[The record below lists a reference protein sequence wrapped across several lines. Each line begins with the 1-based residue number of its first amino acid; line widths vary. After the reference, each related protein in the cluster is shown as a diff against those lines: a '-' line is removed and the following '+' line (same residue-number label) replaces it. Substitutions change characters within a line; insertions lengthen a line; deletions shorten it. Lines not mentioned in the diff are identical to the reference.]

1 MEKTILSDI
10 CNDINKLDIV
20 ENKEIFIDKY
30 KDINEKIH
38 NIDKILNEECGDF
51 KINIDDKEKSFTDII
66 EELINLNLSELNNNM
81 TIEKLK
87 YYSDL
92 LKKYDNFLI
101 NEKNI
106 IEYV

>member
-20 ENKEIFIDKY
+20 EKKEIFINKY
-30 KDINEKIH
+30 KDINEKIE
-38 NIDKILNEECGDF
+38 NIDKILNNECEDS
-51 KINIDDKEKSFTDII
+51 KNNIDNKEKYFTDII
-66 EELINLNLSELNNNM
+66 EELINLNMSEFNNNM
-81 TIEKLK
+81 TIEQLK
-87 YYSDL
+87 YSSDL

-101 NEKNI
+101 NEKNV

>member
-1 MEKTILSDI
+1 MEKTILSEI

-20 ENKEIFIDKY
+20 EKKEIFIDKY
-30 KDINEKIH
+30 KDINEKIE
-38 NIDKILNEECGDF
+38 NIDKFLNEECEYF
-51 KINIDDKEKSFTDII
+51 KNDIDNKEKTFTDII
-66 EELINLNLSELNNNM
+66 EELINLNMSELNNNM
-81 TIEKLK
+81 TIEQLK